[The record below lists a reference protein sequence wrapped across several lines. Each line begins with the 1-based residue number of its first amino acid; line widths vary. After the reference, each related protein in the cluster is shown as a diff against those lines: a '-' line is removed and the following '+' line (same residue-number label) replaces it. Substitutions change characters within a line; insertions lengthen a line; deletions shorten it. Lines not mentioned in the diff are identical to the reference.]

1 MCEHHCIHATLSNDL
16 TRTQILICFLAPL
29 YETKLLQLFTAGCA
43 FFHGLVLCLALLAVL
58 FTDLL
63 ALLMPV
69 GRDLPSHFRAGSQH
83 TFEVLEELVA
93 LGILHAITY
102 LYFGGIF
109 CH

>member
-1 MCEHHCIHATLSNDL
+1 MKPNYFSCLQPAVLFSWLGTLS
-16 TRTQILICFLAPL
+16 CSPSS
-29 YETKLLQLFTAGCA
+29 
-43 FFHGLVLCLALLAVL
+43 L

-102 LYFGGIF
+102 LCFGFGFFLSLTEFTTIIF
-109 CH
+109 IMSLIKVS